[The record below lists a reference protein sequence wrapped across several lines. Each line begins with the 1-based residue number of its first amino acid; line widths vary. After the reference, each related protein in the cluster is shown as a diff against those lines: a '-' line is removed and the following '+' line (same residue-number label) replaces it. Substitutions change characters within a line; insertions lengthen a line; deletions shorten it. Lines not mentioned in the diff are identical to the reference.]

1 MPFKK
6 MSQAGTVS
14 SKHPV
19 KGATGTELEED
30 DPAQMEGQF
39 GPKESNT
46 DNLCK
51 NC

>member
-6 MSQAGTVS
+6 MSQADTVS

-19 KGATGTELEED
+19 KGATETELEED
-30 DPAQMEGQF
+30 APAQMEGQF
-39 GPKESNT
+39 VHQESNT